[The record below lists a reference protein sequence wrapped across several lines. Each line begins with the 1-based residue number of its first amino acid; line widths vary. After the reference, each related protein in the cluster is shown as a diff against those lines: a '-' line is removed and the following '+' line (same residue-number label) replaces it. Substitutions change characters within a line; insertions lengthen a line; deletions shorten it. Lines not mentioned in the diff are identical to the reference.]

1 MPTALIC
8 TQAELEREL
17 RHTLLWRRDVERH
30 FAARAED
37 ARLLAAALRP
47 SIVLVDRDLPGSLK
61 LIGRLRHDPATPGLS
76 LAVLARGE
84 FDPEEVEL
92 LEAGA
97 NAILRIP
104 AGPDWDD
111 RLLPLLEVPIR
122 RNIRLPVQFAIEAM
136 ADGLGAPALALNLSA
151 NGMLVETHRRLRI
164 GDELDLAFTL
174 PGDSVAQRARARV
187 VRQAAATQYGVA
199 FLSLEAGG
207 EPIERFVASAR
218 AH

>member
-30 FAARAED
+30 FAARIED
-37 ARLLAAALRP
+37 ARLLAVAVRP
-47 SIVLVDRDLPGSLK
+47 SVVLVDRDLPGSVG
-61 LIGRLRHDPATPGLS
+61 LIAQLRQHPATPGLS
-76 LAVLARGE
+76 IAVLARGE

-111 RLLPLLEVPIR
+111 RLLPLLQVPIR
-122 RNIRLPVQFAIEAM
+122 RNIRIPVQFAVEAV
-136 ADGLGAPALALNLSA
+136 ADSRAARALALNLSA
-151 NGMLVETHRRLRI
+151 NGMLIESHRPLRI
-164 GDELDLAFTL
+164 GDELRLAFSL
-174 PGDSVAQRARARV
+174 PGDDSPKQGRARV

-199 FLSLEAGG
+199 FLSLDGGG
-207 EPIERFVASAR
+207 ERIERFVASVGTR
-218 AH
+218 